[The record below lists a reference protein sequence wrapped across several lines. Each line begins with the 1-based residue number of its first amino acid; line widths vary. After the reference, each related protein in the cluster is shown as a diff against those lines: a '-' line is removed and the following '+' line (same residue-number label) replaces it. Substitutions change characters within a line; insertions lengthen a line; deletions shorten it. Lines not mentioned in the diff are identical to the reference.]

1 MYIFIPHR
9 VNLAITY
16 SWTSTSKV
24 ILGTHLWQS
33 IYILSW
39 HSKYWCNKFL
49 REYLLKYC
57 KPSFI
62 RMQENKARFTKVLLS
77 QIVHTWHPCEVVL
90 FLVYKHRLSPQNK
103 CILWKMS
110 LWIKVDLQYVVMDIV
125 LIASLTVFTR
135 FCHAMDSVIFSL

>member
-1 MYIFIPHR
+1 MCLQSAVFDIFSLEISYFWQSSSLHTISGKINLCIFSFLT

-49 REYLLKYC
+49 RECLLKYC

-90 FLVYKHRLSPQNK
+90 FLVYKHRLSPQNNVSYEK
-103 CILWKMS
+103 CH
-110 LWIKVDLQYVVMDIV
+110 
-125 LIASLTVFTR
+125 
-135 FCHAMDSVIFSL
+135 CE